1 MSETTKNL
9 QQENKMGV
17 MPVNRLIISMS
28 LPMMVSMLVQ
38 AMYNIVDSMFV
49 AKLGEDALTA
59 LSLAFPMQN
68 FMIAVGSGTGVGV
81 NALVSR
87 YLGEKKFKE
96 ANCGANNGIFLALLS
111 AIFFCVLCLSASKWL
126 FIWQKANET
135 ITQYGVQ
142 YMTICGG
149 LCFGIFGQFIFER
162 LLQCTGKTMYSM
174 VTHMTGAIINICIL

>member
-1 MSETTKNL
+1 MKIDPAMAEVERIICLIATGEKMSETTKNL

-68 FMIAVGSGTGVGV
+68 FMIAVGSGT
-81 NALVSR
+81 A
-87 YLGEKKFKE
+87 
-96 ANCGANNGIFLALLS
+96 
-111 AIFFCVLCLSASKWL
+111 
-126 FIWQKANET
+126 
-135 ITQYGVQ
+135 
-142 YMTICGG
+142 
-149 LCFGIFGQFIFER
+149 
-162 LLQCTGKTMYSM
+162 
-174 VTHMTGAIINICIL
+174 